1 MSRKYDMQKN
11 VEQEN
16 SDLSLA
22 ALARS
27 SVLERKH
34 LFSSS
39 YPPIV
44 KIKRYE
50 NPFSLQEHMHR
61 A

>member
-16 SDLSLA
+16 SDLSISA
-22 ALARS
+22 PAGAS
-27 SVLERKH
+27 ALERKH
-34 LFSSS
+34 LLSFS

-44 KIKRYE
+44 KIKSYVY
-50 NPFSLQEHMHR
+50 PFSV
-61 A
+61 